1 MRRNDL
7 ELSDAV
13 VLTDVKPLSNKVAI
27 SGRTFSYGCQ
37 LLFERLTTLGSGV
50 SLDELVGELDL
61 LGDKDNYGYILQ
73 WTPVL
78 LTRHDAELLNSKL
91 DALAVPFE
99 NAVGSYLATE
109 PV

>member
-1 MRRNDL
+1 M
-7 ELSDAV
+7 
-13 VLTDVKPLSNKVAI
+13 
-27 SGRTFSYGCQ
+27 
-37 LLFERLTTLGSGV
+37 

-99 NAVGSYLATE
+99 NAVGSYLATK